1 MDLIKRVWTVFARP
15 ADPSFEDSASFD
27 RIFFCFA
34 ISWFF
39 FWSILPLISLNNE
52 FIDGLENIV
61 WGSHFQF
68 GYDKNPYLGAWI
80 GHAGWLLTGKSLW
93 INSVLSQVFV
103 FTGFCSVYALA
114 KKMLSPSLAL
124 LSVLSLA
131 AINFYGMKSV
141 EFCDDIMELGLWPLT
156 ILFFYRALTRGN
168 RLSDWLATG
177 FFLACSAMVKYYVLV
192 IMIPMAFVLLFT
204 RKGRSAW
211 KTPSVYCA
219 AALGLA
225 VSLPNLTW
233 LFRNDMVAVDY
244 AMGRASLG
252 GGEVE
257 WSRHLTM
264 PLKAINR
271 ALGVVIIPFGFMLPL
286 VFPRPAKKSST
297 DEERFDRLFLYCF
310 AAGPI
315 GITLLF
321 SLFTGASINYS
332 WVVPCFP
339 FLPLLVFHILRPLMN
354 PVRVRFFLCCVIAFG
369 VLFGVIFSI
378 RSLWWQG
385 YSKRACDYENFP
397 GKAISAIVT
406 DEWHKAFGTTLP
418 YVIGGREEACNL
430 AVYSP
435 DIPEAY
441 FSANPNFSQW
451 IREEDIREKGAALL
465 WEGSVKN
472 KPEFLKRFDAPD
484 WQMTEPVAVKV
495 PRAVPAWFR
504 KQVGRPPKDVELSYC
519 FIRPSSGAAS
529 AAPEG
534 EKR

>member
-1 MDLIKRVWTVFARP
+1 MSFIKKLWTVFTRP
-15 ADPSFEDSASFD
+15 AEPSFEDKAAFD
-27 RIFFCFA
+27 KIFICFA

-80 GHAGWLLTGKSLW
+80 GYAGWLLTGKSLW
-93 INSVLSQVFV
+93 FNAVFSQIFV
-103 FTGFCSVYALA
+103 FAGFCSVYALA
-114 KKMLSPSLAL
+114 KKMLPPSLAL

-141 EFCDDIMELGLWPLT
+141 EFCDDVMELGLWPLT
-156 ILFFYRALTRGN
+156 ILFFYRALTREN

-225 VSLPNLTW
+225 ISLPNLIW
-233 LFRNDMVAVDY
+233 LCRNDMVAVDY
-244 AMGRASLG
+244 ALGRASLG
-252 GGEVE
+252 GGVE

-271 ALGVVIIPFGFMLPL
+271 ALGVVIVPFGFMLPL
-286 VFPRPAKKSST
+286 LFPRPAKKSPT
-297 DEERFDRLFLYCF
+297 DEEKFDRLFLYCF
-310 AAGPI
+310 AAGPM

-332 WVVPCFP
+332 WVIPCFP
-339 FLPLLVFHILRPLMN
+339 FLPLLILHIFRPAMN
-354 PVRVRFFLCCVIAFG
+354 PVRIRFFLTCVIAFG
-369 VLFGVIFSI
+369 LLFGVIFSI

-385 YSKRACDYENFP
+385 YSKRGCDYENFP
-397 GKAISAIVT
+397 GKAIAAVVT
-406 DEWHKAFGTTLP
+406 DDWRQTYRTPLP

-435 DIPEAY
+435 DFPEAY

-465 WEGSVKN
+465 WEGNTGN
-472 KPEFLKRFDAPD
+472 KPEFLKRFRAPD
-484 WQMTEPVAVKV
+484 WHVTDPVTVQV
-495 PRAVPAWFR
+495 PRAVPPWFQR
-504 KQVGRPPKDVELSYC
+504 LVGRTPKTVELSYC
-519 FIRPSSGAAS
+519 FIRPSVL
-529 AAPEG
+529 PEP
-534 EKR
+534 EKH